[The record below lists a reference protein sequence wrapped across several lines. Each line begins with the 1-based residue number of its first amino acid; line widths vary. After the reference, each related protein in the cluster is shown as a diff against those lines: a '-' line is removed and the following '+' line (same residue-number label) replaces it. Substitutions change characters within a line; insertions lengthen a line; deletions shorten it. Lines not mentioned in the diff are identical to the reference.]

1 MIQRKNKKAVT
12 AVVATALILVVAV
25 VSVIG
30 FQSWFGSFSSKT
42 FVNVEQNSKDTDSSS
57 QIETLIGDNLY
68 FKNNLEENLSINQIK
83 VNGKICNI
91 SISNISL
98 GIENINLENCTDN
111 LTTNVA
117 DIIIVTDKKI
127 FNKKVFIK
135 DVVIS
140 NSASTPTFS
149 CANIPSGLVGLWHFD
164 NIWNDSSTKNH
175 NSVENGAATFDS
187 SGQINEAGK
196 FGTTSDFISVDDSDD
211 FSIDTTGNL
220 TVSFWMKT
228 GADVTN
234 RQGIIQKGGAGNN
247 AWEWVI
253 YIIDNKLKASTVSNI
268 GNNIRIENTSI
279 LPNTWYHIIVNF
291 NGYTSSSNIDIYK
304 NGIES
309 SIFEYSNG
317 LAYTNGI
324 QNLKI
329 GKAYLSHAD
338 RSFPGLIDDVAIYN
352 RALTSTEV
360 QEIYQAGLNNESIC
374 NP

>member
-12 AVVATALILVVAV
+12 AVVATALILVIAV

-83 VNGKICNI
+83 VNGKVCNI

-117 DIIIVTDKKI
+117 DITIITDKKI

-135 DVVIS
+135 DVVLT
-140 NSASTPTFS
+140 NSASIPSLS

-175 NSVENGAATFDS
+175 NTVQNGAATFDS
-187 SGQINEAGK
+187 SGQINQAGK
-196 FGTTSDFISVDDSDD
+196 FGTTADFISVDDSDD

-228 GADVTN
+228 GADIIN
-234 RQGIIQKGGAGNN
+234 RQGLVQKGEGDSY
-247 AWEWVI
+247 WEWLI
-253 YIIDNKLKASTVSNI
+253 YIHNGILISTTGCSSA
-268 GNNIRIENTSI
+268 GQNIRMESI
-279 LPNTWYHIIVNF
+279 PLTPNTWYHVTTIF
-291 NGYTSSSNIDIYK
+291 TGYNADSDILIYK
-304 NGIES
+304 NATENS
-309 SIFEYSNG
+309 TLDYNATFPYSNR
-317 LAYTNGI
+317 AD
-324 QNLKI
+324 NLKI
-329 GKAYLSHAD
+329 GRGFVAHVY
-338 RSFPGLIDDVAIYN
+338 RPFYGLIDDVAIYN
-352 RALTSTEV
+352 RALTPTEV